1 MQEKFTQIK
10 NDAINDCLNVTN
22 SKQLNDLK
30 VKYVGKNGEITALL
44 RGMKDVPADQ
54 RSAFGKMINDLKNEV
69 EATLME
75 MVDDGTFAAIAEEWG
90 VSDLVCLG
98 K

>member
-1 MQEKFTQIK
+1 MELNSIIILAVEQYGVGFLLG
-10 NDAINDCLNVTN
+10 NDA
-22 SKQLNDLK
+22 
-30 VKYVGKNGEITALL
+30 
-44 RGMKDVPADQ
+44 
-54 RSAFGKMINDLKNEV
+54 LKNEV

-75 MVDDGTFAAIAEEWG
+75 MVADGTFAAIAEEWG